1 MERDYGVLGGPEP
14 DEEATDDLGG
24 RDPEAGT
31 GELGGPEPDEEATDR
46 SAGRIRTRRL
56 LANGA

>member
-14 DEEATDDLGG
+14 DEEAADLFG
-24 RDPEAGT
+24 
-31 GELGGPEPDEEATDR
+31 
-46 SAGRIRTRRL
+46 GRIRARRL